1 MNARTDR
8 MNSFLLYSLIL
19 HVAVFYVWGN
29 IVVHKSVPLYG
40 DHIEVSLEHFEFKS
54 PAPVKDATGKKA
66 VDKSRVKEKSRRPD
80 PSLSLDGKKSP
91 ALSPEAA
98 GSSSVRPAYGFTPR
112 PGYPAVAIRR
122 GYEGTVLVHVRVLP
136 NGEPE
141 AVSVM
146 RSSGHR
152 ILDKAAVAAVKKW
165 KFVPAQRGFKAV
177 ASWVQVPIEF
187 RLD

>member
-1 MNARTDR
+1 MNR
-8 MNSFLLYSLIL
+8 FLLYSMAF
-19 HVAVFYVWGN
+19 HVVVFYVWGS

-40 DHIEVSLEHFEFKS
+40 DRIEVSLRHFEFES
-54 PAPVKDATGKKA
+54 PVPAKDAA
-66 VDKSRVKEKSRRPD
+66 VEKSRAEREVRRRD
-80 PSLSLDGKKSP
+80 SSVSLDGKKNP
-91 ALSPEAA
+91 APSSEAA
-98 GSSSVRPAYGFTPR
+98 GSSSARPSYGFTPR

-122 GYEGTVLVHVRVLP
+122 GYEGTVVVHAHVLP

-141 AVSVM
+141 EVSVL

-152 ILDKAAVAAVKKW
+152 ILDKAAVVAVKKW
-165 KFVPAQRGFKAV
+165 RFVPAQRGFKAV